1 VRVEVSLCR
10 AQPATEILTMRRQI
24 TRLITRRLGTNA
36 DGVAQHYKQTA
47 PTAYR
52 SLNFM
57 TGNVAYEAN
66 VHTEILRHFGFDGSA
81 PGQTPV
87 VVADLGAGTGQSG
100 AKILASLKNM
110 LKYKH
115 AKLLC
120 VEPFPEMISK
130 EAIAEVLHQDHH
142 KDIEFIVGK
151 DAVAFTSSPEY
162 RYTHILLKG
171 CVHHMTPSLST
182 VFRGIRQQLAPG
194 GRMLI
199 VTRPVETDYP
209 WFERLKSIWRTTQPP
224 IKVLE
229 EAAIAAGLVSVETT
243 VVDYQFTISLPE
255 LAGWIRS
262 RVWSEFS
269 MLTDA
274 EMEQGIKELEKK
286 YSGTAVKITFVD
298 RLLFMTAQT

>member
-1 VRVEVSLCR
+1 
-10 AQPATEILTMRRQI
+10 
-24 TRLITRRLGTNA
+24 
-36 DGVAQHYKQTA
+36 
-47 PTAYR
+47 
-52 SLNFM
+52 
-57 TGNVAYEAN
+57 
-66 VHTEILRHFGFDGSA
+66 
-81 PGQTPV
+81 
-87 VVADLGAGTGQSG
+87 
-100 AKILASLKNM
+100 
-110 LKYKH
+110 
-115 AKLLC
+115 
-120 VEPFPEMISK
+120 
-130 EAIAEVLHQDHH
+130 
-142 KDIEFIVGK
+142 
-151 DAVAFTSSPEY
+151 
-162 RYTHILLKG
+162 
-171 CVHHMTPSLST
+171 
-182 VFRGIRQQLAPG
+182 
-194 GRMLI
+194 MLI

-255 LAGWIRS
+255 LAEWIRS